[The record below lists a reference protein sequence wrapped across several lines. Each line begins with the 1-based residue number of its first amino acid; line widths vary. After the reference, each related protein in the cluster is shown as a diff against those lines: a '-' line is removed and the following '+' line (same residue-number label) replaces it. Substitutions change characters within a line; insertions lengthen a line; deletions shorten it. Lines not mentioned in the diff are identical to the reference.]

1 MGESIFY
8 ALLKLVSFFKL
19 KNNKIK
25 VILYLLMIQKLISL
39 FFIFS
44 FVISSNGQIPF
55 QCEDKLYMAS
65 VETNND
71 PSTIYEIRLVDVNNQ
86 LTVLFEPL
94 GNTAS
99 AFMNAVGY
107 RITDN
112 LIYGV
117 RSLSNELYKI
127 DATGQSF
134 FAGNISGIS
143 PFASYTSGDVTRD
156 GKYLVLLE
164 GTSVDERLI
173 LVDLESPTYE
183 STTIDLT
190 LASNGMP
197 SNIRCADVAFDP
209 TDNYLYGFNHIID
222 QLVRIDI
229 TTGIIENI
237 YSGAPTNP
245 GVVGAL
251 FFNSF
256 GELFA
261 YGRPQ
266 GGSFQNTLYQFDK
279 TTGAATLIKE
289 GPTAQGNDGCSCP
302 YTINI
307 NKEVF
312 PTEALPCDTIEYK
325 FTISNLSQSIQNNIN
340 FTDFLPDEMSVLEIV
355 ENPFGGNIISGV
367 GTNQLIIEDM
377 ILPIG
382 KNELVIKALIGVYAQ
397 GAQSN
402 QAMLSQLPTEFGEV
416 RLSDNPNTLEPN
428 DATVLEII
436 APATILNDI
445 TENIFSCQNETFLL
459 TPDQSGDS
467 YEWSDGSSASTLEVM
482 ETGTYSVIVVSDCQ
496 YYTHV
501 FNVSTSTIELE
512 PLDDITVSLGDS
524 ISLSPTITSA
534 IPYDL
539 EWNLLSGEEIFN
551 CQNCEEI
558 NVVPLFD
565 AQYELI
571 AIDENGCLSSDTI
584 SISVEK
590 NREVFV
596 PNAFSP
602 DGNGFNDIFYLQSKN
617 DIPIATFKIFDR
629 WGALIYET
637 EDCFTNNP
645 SCGWDGSFLDKN
657 LNSGVFIYF
666 IQIGFLDGV
675 TLELTGD
682 ITLVK

>member
-1 MGESIFY
+1 
-8 ALLKLVSFFKL
+8 
-19 KNNKIK
+19 
-25 VILYLLMIQKLISL
+25 MIQKLLPTLILLL
-39 FFIFS
+39 FSI
-44 FVISSNGQIPF
+44 IANGQIPF

-65 VETNND
+65 VESNTD
-71 PSTIYEIRLVDVNNQ
+71 PSTIYEIRLEVVNNQ

-94 GNTAS
+94 ANTAS
-99 AFMNAVGY
+99 EFMNAVGY

-117 RSLSNELYKI
+117 RSLSDELYQI

-143 PFASYTSGDVTRD
+143 PFASYTSGDVTSD
-156 GKYLVLLE
+156 GKYLVLLD
-164 GTSVDERLI
+164 GVSVDERLI

-190 LASNGMP
+190 LASNGQP

-209 TDNYLYGFNHIID
+209 TDNYLYGFNHLID
-222 QLVRIDI
+222 ELVRIDI
-229 TTGIIENI
+229 TTGIIEDV
-237 YSGAPTNP
+237 YSGSASNP

-279 TTGAATLIKE
+279 TTGEATLIKE

-312 PTEALPCDTIEYK
+312 PTEVFPCDTIEYK
-325 FTISNLSQSIQNNIN
+325 FTISNLSQDIQNGIN
-340 FTDFLPDEMSVLEIV
+340 FTDFLPDAITVLEIV
-355 ENPFGGNIISGV
+355 KNPFGGNIVSGV
-367 GTNQLIIEDM
+367 GTNQLIIENM
-377 ILPIG
+377 ILPKG
-382 KNELVIKALIGVYAQ
+382 NNELIIKALVNVYAQ
-397 GAQSN
+397 GELSN
-402 QAMLSQLPTEFGEV
+402 QAMLSELPTEFGEV
-416 RLSDNPNTLEPN
+416 RLSDDPNTIAPN
-428 DATVLEII
+428 DATVATII
-436 APATILNDI
+436 SPAIILNDI
-445 TENIFSCQNETFLL
+445 SETIYSCQNNTFLL
-459 TPDQSGDS
+459 SPDQTADS
-467 YEWSDGSSASTLEVM
+467 YEWSDGSIASTLEVL
-482 ETGTYSVIVVSDCQ
+482 ESGTYSVVVVSECQ
-496 YYTHV
+496 YYTHT
-501 FNVSTSTIELE
+501 FEVSNSSIEVA

-524 ISLSPTITSA
+524 ISITLMITSA
-534 IPYDL
+534 VPYTL
-539 EWNLLSGEEIFN
+539 EWNLLSGEDIFN
-551 CQNCEEI
+551 CSNCDSI
-558 NVVPLFD
+558 NVIPLFD

-571 AIDENGCLSSDTI
+571 ATDENGCQSSITF
-584 SISVEK
+584 SITVDK
-590 NREVFV
+590 NRDVFV

-602 DGNGFNDIFYLQSKN
+602 DGNGFNDIFYIQSQN

-629 WGALIYET
+629 WGALVYET
-637 EDCFTNNP
+637 EDCYTNDS
-645 SCGWDGSFLDKN
+645 SCGWDGSFSNEN

-666 IQIGFLDGV
+666 IQLEFIDGV
-675 TLELTGD
+675 TLEFTGD